1 MERKQEHMT
10 AITDTYLAE
19 TYTAKL
25 NPNLPSP
32 ELLALSAEVIRQGG
46 LVAFPTETVYGLG
59 ANAWSESAVDN
70 IFRAKQRPANDPIIV
85 HIDDMELLQEVAVDI
100 PDIAY
105 TLIDKFWAGALTLI
119 LKKHDRI
126 PFNVTAGR
134 GTVAV
139 RMPNHPVALGLI
151 HQANVPIAAPSAN
164 RFSRP
169 SPTTAQHVLED
180 LDGHVD
186 IVLDAGATDIGIEST
201 VLDLTSAIPTVLR
214 PGGVSIESLHGILPM
229 VSFVPQ
235 LPTSSDASFKAP
247 GMMTKHYAPSAEM
260 WVFNGTGD
268 DDEAVL
274 KAMVERTKSAI
285 AQGQTIGI
293 IAFDD
298 EAHYFNQLS
307 AHVIPCGDTLE
318 AMAQNLFASIRELD
332 QQGVDAILVR
342 APDFQG
348 IGLAVRNR
356 LARSAEGKLI
366 SVPS

>member
-1 MERKQEHMT
+1 MT

-19 TYTAKL
+19 TYTAQL

-105 TLIDKFWAGALTLI
+105 NLVDKFWAGALTLI

-126 PFNVTAGR
+126 PYNVTAGR
-134 GTVAV
+134 DTVAV

-169 SPTTAQHVLED
+169 SPTKAQHVLED

-186 IVLDAGATDIGIEST
+186 IIFDAGATDIGVEST
-201 VLDLTSAIPTVLR
+201 ILDLTSAIPTVLR
-214 PGGVSIESLHGILPM
+214 PGGVTIEALRE
-229 VSFVPQ
+229 V
-235 LPTSSDASFKAP
+235 LPTVALRPTYFDESDESIPSP
-247 GMMTKHYAPSAEM
+247 GTLTKHYAPSAEM
-260 WVFNGTGD
+260 RVFTGENEQQVLSQMAQ
-268 DDEAVL
+268 EANSAVDRGLSVGILALDTDAQAFEDVFANIVL
-274 KAMVERTKSAI
+274 
-285 AQGQTIGI
+285 
-293 IAFDD
+293 
-298 EAHYFNQLS
+298 L
-307 AHVIPCGDTLE
+307 GDTLE
-318 AMAQNLFASIRELD
+318 SMAQHLFAGIRQLD
-332 QQGVDAILVR
+332 QQEVDVIMAR
-342 APDFQG
+342 APQQSE
-348 IGLAVRNR
+348 IGLAIWDR
-356 LARSAEGKLI
+356 LHRSAEGNLI
-366 SVPS
+366 TVS